1 MDSAKKGINLDL
13 DTEALKRHYTKGDW
27 HKAYYEVRNHFEK
40 NGFEHIQGS
49 GYHSLMPM
57 SEASAM
63 AVIYQMTKK
72 FPWINYC
79 VSVCTIS
86 DVPETFYIAHVFV
99 REAERLD
106 YTVSAAVQDIEQ
118 SFL

>member
-57 SEASAM
+57 SEAKLLCQRLYHIRCSGNILYCPCLCQGGR
-63 AVIYQMTKK
+63 AVGLYGDGCGAG
-72 FPWINYC
+72 Y
-79 VSVCTIS
+79 
-86 DVPETFYIAHVFV
+86 
-99 REAERLD
+99 
-106 YTVSAAVQDIEQ
+106 
-118 SFL
+118 